1 METYIATVMLHGQP
15 GAREIAKRAAAKLDH
30 LDYVRLNMEAVA
42 A

>member
-1 METYIATVMLHGQP
+1 MLHGQP
-15 GAREIAKRAAAKLDH
+15 DARETAERAAAQLDH